1 MSGPG
6 SSSWMISCES
16 KDEKYWQICCM
27 LLWCMLIFYVRQCR
41 HNIQHPVHTW
51 NVTRKFSSLIES
63 DTIGYVIIVIVGVKY
78 EHDHLSQVKS
88 GKLMA
93 LGPKDQSLVSFSL
106 TRQPLLTAKDY
117 AQYVAM
123 PIITTIKILLL
134 FRRMFLLQY
143 KHSWVLLINSYSV
156 WMILVKNCL
165 CFLFGLGLNS

>member
-63 DTIGYVIIVIVGVKY
+63 DTMGYGIIVIVGVKY
-78 EHDHLSQVKS
+78 EHDHLSRVKS
-88 GKLMA
+88 RMLMA
-93 LGPKDQSLVSFSL
+93 LGPKDQSCWRHSPWQGNLYWPRRIMRS
-106 TRQPLLTAKDY
+106 
-117 AQYVAM
+117 
-123 PIITTIKILLL
+123 ILPCQS
-134 FRRMFLLQY
+134 LLQLQY
-143 KHSWVLLINSYSV
+143 FFFSGGSSCNTNTHECDWLAMVLD
-156 WMILVKNCL
+156 W
-165 CFLFGLGLNS
+165 FW